1 MDVLTQ
7 KSRQKRLKRELNKSL
22 ASVRLS
28 KNKKLTLA
36 DKSKIKKVAVK
47 CLQRYLIAELKRTN
61 TKTYD
66 WYFTEM
72 ESDRIR
78 AETPRRNN
86 LGYNRYYIIDYV
98 NIPINSK
105 NSYSSYYTQ
114 ERVREFSISSKEIRD
129 IISGSAKLF
138 AHMMKITVSEKED
151 AKIYA
156 AYDKVDEKT
165 IITVVLGF
173 PVAVV
178 GVVEAVPLL
187 YAASQYSVPGLG
199 KALTINSGR
208 VAAVNGASNFGEQ
221 YVSTGISKNMWGMNN
236 LRRMDLFDL
245 GVTTAFGG
253 FASTP
258 LKSEFDY
265 TLEKS
270 FNTNDFKEF
279 SENMVVSGLS
289 NQASKSYGSA
299 VGKPMSQF
307 GGSIGEVFSI
317 GGLFTL
323 KTTIST
329 GKKKIKDENQPQNKY
344 KNPKK

>member
-1 MDVLTQ
+1 M
-7 KSRQKRLKRELNKSL
+7 
-22 ASVRLS
+22 RLS
-28 KNKKLTLA
+28 KRGKLTLA
-36 DKSKIKKVAVK
+36 DKQRIKNAAANG
-47 CLQRYLIAELKRTN
+47 LQRFLKAELKRTT

-66 WYFTEM
+66 WYFTEI

-86 LGYNRYYIIDYV
+86 LGYNRYFIIDYV
-98 NIPINSK
+98 EVPINTQY
-105 NSYSSYYTQ
+105 SYTSYCTY

-138 AHMMKITVSEKED
+138 AHMIKITVSEKED

-156 AYDKVDEKT
+156 AYDKVDEKS
-165 IITVVLGF
+165 IIKVVLGF

-178 GVVEAVPLL
+178 GAVEAIPLL

-199 KALTINSGR
+199 KALTFNSGR

-245 GVTTAFGG
+245 GVTTAIGG

-270 FNTNDFKEF
+270 FNKNDFKEF

-307 GGSIGEVFSI
+307 GGSIGEVFNI

-323 KTTIST
+323 KTIIST

-344 KNPKK
+344 KTSEK